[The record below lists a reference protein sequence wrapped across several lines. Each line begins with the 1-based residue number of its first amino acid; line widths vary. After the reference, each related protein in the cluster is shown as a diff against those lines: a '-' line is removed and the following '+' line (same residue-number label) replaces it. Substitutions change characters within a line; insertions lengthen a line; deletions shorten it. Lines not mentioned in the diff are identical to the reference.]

1 MIKYIYIYEIRL
13 KSYLHFMT
21 DGMPMGIS
29 QSIRFLAI
37 KLIIGVVVN
46 YWPKEATARSVCPRS
61 FNNVTVLKHSSHC

>member
-1 MIKYIYIYEIRL
+1 MIKKYIYEIRL

-29 QSIRFLAI
+29 QGIRLLAI
-37 KLIIGVVVN
+37 IIGVVVN

-61 FNNVTVLKHSSHC
+61 LNNVTVLKHSSHC